1 MTPQK
6 IALFLSGALATA
18 ENDAE
23 AAVKIGIADV
33 AKVFDTTRSAITASP
48 LPANLKTD
56 LTATANDAQ
65 TDVAGLAGIAG
76 TELGALV
83 SEGVTSVTE
92 LFGWLTTAVA
102 PGKTA
107 ATVNAAEKAAVVQ
120 GATALMAQ
128 LSTLTTQFQVGVMPA
143 TAAPI
148 QQQDEQK
155 AA

>member
-23 AAVKIGIADV
+23 AVVKIGIADV
-33 AKVFDTTRSAITASP
+33 TKVFDTARSAIAASP
-48 LPANLKTD
+48 LSTNLKTD
-56 LTATANDAQ
+56 LTAAANDAQ

-83 SEGVTSVTE
+83 SEGVTSATE
-92 LFGWLTTAVA
+92 LFAWLTNAVA

-107 ATVNAAEKAAVVQ
+107 ATLSAAEKAAVVQ
-120 GATALMAQ
+120 GATAITAQ
-128 LSTLTTQFQVGVMPA
+128 ISTLTTQFQVGVMPA
-143 TAAPI
+143 TAAPV